1 MSRPVRVSREAK
13 ADLREIRDHVAAF
26 NVAAAKKLVRQIA
39 VTFDT
44 LGDMPMVGRGR
55 GRDDLAVGLRS
66 LAVGKYV
73 VIYRLLE
80 DAVEIVRVIHGAR
93 DIPSLFGEGH

>member
-55 GRDDLAVGLRS
+55 DDLAVGLRS

-73 VIYRLLE
+73 VVYRLLE